1 MPFEH
6 CVEDSHVKNA
16 DDAARAARHRERA
29 FDPWRMDYP
38 LAPEEAFNAKYRDT
52 TDVAAEE
59 RGERCPWLHG
69 LIDMKCCGWRRRP
82 TPAEVMEAFRSDT
95 PNTRVNGHQKP
106 RQSEQMVDHNILGV
120 WSGASSD
127 KGKSGR
133 RARSRRQGREPR
145 ESGGGAQRRALTPAS
160 TRGTCRSDDAPAT
173 TTSCGRHESRI
184 RRFLAVANTRQQA
197 MLSTVISEGTPL
209 DWVMMYHHGVFTWR
223 QFRRAAERTGPWT
236 ARTVR
241 RINRFAEI
249 PGTPSEA
256 PAATDVLP

>member
-95 PNTRVNGHQKP
+95 PNTR
-106 RQSEQMVDHNILGV
+106 
-120 WSGASSD
+120 
-127 KGKSGR
+127 
-133 RARSRRQGREPR
+133 
-145 ESGGGAQRRALTPAS
+145 
-160 TRGTCRSDDAPAT
+160 
-173 TTSCGRHESRI
+173 
-184 RRFLAVANTRQQA
+184 QQA